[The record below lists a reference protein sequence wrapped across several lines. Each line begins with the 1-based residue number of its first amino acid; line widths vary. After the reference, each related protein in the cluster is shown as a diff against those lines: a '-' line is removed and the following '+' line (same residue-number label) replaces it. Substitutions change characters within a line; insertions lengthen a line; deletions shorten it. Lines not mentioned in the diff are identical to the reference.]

1 MENDYSSYSINN
13 ILNKS
18 SSLPIYNTRNKKG
31 RGRLPSCFFRDS
43 NNEDSRY
50 IYSPENMKIIMMEDK
65 LKKLEKENNQQV
77 DKLNTLISYQ
87 LNNRQNKLNETFIPQ
102 PNFLVLPNNSFL
114 QPLNYAKKLDN
125 YYSDIEKRK
134 NVRKL
139 FLMKIKN
146 QEKDNKIKI
155 YRKEINSLR
164 DILNLEMHKKNMYNK
179 LYLPIKEDI
188 SNLKNTINNNIK
200 KRIKEN
206 NEMNNTINEIQNN
219 YIEIKDVLLKKLD
232 KLEFRQKTDFYNLKN
247 EFINKIR
254 NSQEKE
260 NYLKNKLNGQLLE
273 EINTKRQLEE
283 MKRRRELDE
292 LKRKQDIEDMEN
304 NKLMER
310 IKFNKI
316 KNSILLSRRQI
327 IPRIIRHYPS
337 PFYQMQIPVW

>member
-1 MENDYSSYSINN
+1 MENDYSNYTLKN

-31 RGRLPSCFFRDS
+31 RLPSCIFRDS
-43 NNEDSRY
+43 NYDDSKY
-50 IYSPENMKIIMMEDK
+50 IYSPENMKMLMMEDK

-102 PNFLVLPNNSFL
+102 SNVLVLPNNSFI
-114 QPLNYAKKLDN
+114 QPLNYAKELNN
-125 YYSDIEKRK
+125 YYNNIEKRK

-146 QEKDNKIKI
+146 KEKENKIKE
-155 YRKEINSLR
+155 YKKEIKSLR
-164 DILNLEMHKKNMYNK
+164 DILNIEMYKKNLYNK
-179 LYLPIKEDI
+179 LYMPIQEDI
-188 SNLKNTINNNIK
+188 SNLKNNINNNIK

-219 YIEIKDVLLKKLD
+219 YDEIKNVLLKKLD
-232 KLEFRQKTDFYNLKN
+232 KLESRQKTDFYNLKN

-254 NSQEKE
+254 NNQEQE
-260 NYLKNKLNGQLLE
+260 NNLRIKLNEQLLE

-283 MKRRRELDE
+283 LKRRRELDI

-304 NKLMER
+304 NKLMDQ
-310 IKFNKI
+310 IKFNKM
-316 KNSILLSRRQI
+316 KYSILLSRRRK
-327 IPRIIRHYPS
+327 IPRIIQQYPT
-337 PFYQMQIPVW
+337 PFYQMQMPLW